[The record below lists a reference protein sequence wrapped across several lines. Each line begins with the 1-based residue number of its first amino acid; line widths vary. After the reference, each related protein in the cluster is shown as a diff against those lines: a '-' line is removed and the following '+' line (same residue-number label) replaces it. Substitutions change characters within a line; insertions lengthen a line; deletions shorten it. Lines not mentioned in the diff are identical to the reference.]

1 MILIDDRQ
9 GSVEVAPLLSSPNNI
24 CRLEFADF
32 AWSGNG
38 PKGQASI
45 GVERKRLSD
54 FLKSMT
60 SGRLSGHQLIGM
72 SQHFDHLYVLIE
84 GIWRPDRD
92 TGILETPRG
101 GVWASIAQG
110 SRRFMARDIYNFI
123 NTLQVICGIV
133 VVVTSNV
140 WETAKWLD
148 SCYGWWGKKWSGH
161 KSYLQFRESE
171 YAQLSKP
178 NLTSRIACQLPGI
191 GWDRARKLGERFTPR
206 ELFEATEK
214 ELREIEG
221 IGPTL
226 ANKIVGELG

>member
-9 GSVEVAPLLSSPNNI
+9 GSVEVAPLLSSPNNV

-38 PKGQASI
+38 PKGQVSI
-45 GVERKRLSD
+45 GVERKRLTD

-72 SQHFDHLYVLIE
+72 SQQFDYLYIIIE

-123 NTLQVICGIV
+123 NTLQVVCGV
-133 VVVTSNV
+133 VVIVTSNV

-148 SCYGWWGKKWSGH
+148 SCHGWWEKKWSGH
-161 KSYLQFRESE
+161 KSHLQFRGSE
-171 YAQLSKP
+171 HAQLSKP
-178 NLTSRIACQLPGI
+178 NLTARIANQLTGI
-191 GWDRARKLGERFTPR
+191 GWDRARKLGERFSPM
-206 ELFEATEK
+206 ELFEATEE
-214 ELREIEG
+214 ELMEIEG
-221 IGPTL
+221 IGPVL
-226 ANKIVGELG
+226 AGNVVKELS